1 MNLNIERRNEW
12 TYEVMRMW
20 DGVNWEREREIYII
34 CPVNFSSVYYRALKL
49 WKKENQSI
57 YNNNFNNLLNVK
69 RRNLHFKRCS
79 MENETFEIYL
89 FV

>member
-1 MNLNIERRNEW
+1 MNELIKSWECETEW
-12 TYEVMRMW
+12 I
-20 DGVNWEREREIYII
+20 EREREIPVYII

-57 YNNNFNNLLNVK
+57 YNNNFNDLLNVK

>member
-1 MNLNIERRNEW
+1 MNLWSHKNVRRSEL
-12 TYEVMRMW
+12 R
-20 DGVNWEREREIYII
+20 EREREIYII

-57 YNNNFNNLLNVK
+57 YNNNFNDLLNVK

-89 FV
+89 FVLKY